1 MLLLLLSHRLSLL
14 SLWLSELLLLL
25 WGRGGPGLL
34 LEPPGLLL
42 LLLLLKV
49 SLKVLSL
56 KVGWRGWGHWLLRSL
71 GLDGLLHLL
80 GVKPGLLLLGPS

>member
-1 MLLLLLSHRLSLL
+1 M
-14 SLWLSELLLLL
+14 
-25 WGRGGPGLL
+25 L
-34 LEPPGLLL
+34 LEPPGLLQ
-42 LLLLLKV
+42 LLLLKV

-80 GVKPGLLLLGPS
+80 GVKPGLLLLLLGPS